1 VATVQRNEIVEGY
14 TLTLFLALVL
24 GFALAYTN
32 GSNDVSKGVATL
44 VGSGVTSYRRAILWG
59 TLWTGT
65 GGIAAAF
72 LSHAMIQTF
81 GSSLLAPGIHPS
93 FAAAFATIAGAT
105 LWVAIAT
112 IKRLPVST
120 THAIV
125 GAVAGVALLAYG
137 TGGVNWSSLVSKI
150 ALPLLLSPVAA
161 LALTA
166 VLLRISRRSTP
177 DMANDCVCAEIT
189 HPVAALSGIAAMA
202 SANVVAPQLNIMT
215 CKSDEGRS
223 PRITL
228 NHLHWLSSGAT
239 SFARGLNDAPKMA
252 AILMSA
258 ALLSGSVSLL
268 PVNYFATIVLGIVI
282 GSWISGRRVT
292 EMLASDVI
300 SMDHREGFIA
310 NLVTA
315 TLVGFGAIL
324 GWPMS
329 TTQVASGAIMGT
341 ASTGKKQM
349 NWRSVRAMLLAWIVT
364 LPGAALLGIASY
376 ILLRTAGIR

>member
-1 VATVQRNEIVEGY
+1 MTR
-14 TLTLFLALVL
+14 FLVLVL
-24 GFALAYTN
+24 GFALAYSN
-32 GSNDVSKGVATL
+32 GSNDVSKGIATL
-44 VGSGVTSYRRAILWG
+44 VGSGVASYRRAMLWG
-59 TLWTGT
+59 TLWTGA

-81 GSSLLAPGIHPS
+81 GSSLLARGIHPS
-93 FAAAFATIAGAT
+93 FAAAFAIIAGAT

-125 GAVAGVALLAYG
+125 GAVAGVASLAYG
-137 TGGVNWSSLVSKI
+137 TGGVNWSSLVGKI

-161 LALTA
+161 WALTA
-166 VLLRISRRSTP
+166 VLLRISRSPAP
-177 DMANDCVCAEIT
+177 DMENDCVCAEIT
-189 HPVAALSGIAAMA
+189 YPLAALSGVAAMA
-202 SANVVAPQLNIMT
+202 SASLVAPQLHIAT
-215 CKSDEGRS
+215 CKSGEGRS

-239 SFARGLNDAPKMA
+239 SFARGLNDTPKMV
-252 AILMSA
+252 AILIGA

-268 PVNYFATIVLGIVI
+268 PATYFATIVPGIVL
-282 GSWISGRRVT
+282 GSWVSGRRVT

-300 SMDHREGFIA
+300 SMDHRDGFIA

-341 ASTGKKQM
+341 ASTGKKEM
-349 NWRSVRAMLLAWIVT
+349 NWRSVRAMLLVWIVT
-364 LPGAALLGIASY
+364 LPGAAFLGVASY
-376 ILLRTAGIR
+376 VLLRAAGIR

>member
-1 VATVQRNEIVEGY
+1 VKGC

-24 GFALAYTN
+24 GFALTYTN
-32 GSNDVSKGVATL
+32 GSNDVSKGIATL

-59 TLWTGT
+59 TLWTGI
-65 GGIAAAF
+65 GGIAAVF
-72 LSHAMIQTF
+72 LSRAMIQTF

-125 GAVAGVALLAYG
+125 GAVAGVASLAYG
-137 TGGVNWSSLVSKI
+137 TGGVNWSSLVGKI

-166 VLLRISRRSTP
+166 VLLRIFRNSAP
-177 DMANDCVCAEIT
+177 DMENGCVCAEIT
-189 HPVAALSGIAAMA
+189 HPVAALSGVAAMA
-202 SANVVAPQLNIMT
+202 SANVVAPQLHIKT
-215 CKSDEGRS
+215 CKSGEGRS

-228 NHLHWLSSGAT
+228 NRLHWLSSGAT
-239 SFARGLNDAPKMA
+239 SFAPGLNDTPKMA

-268 PVNYFATIVLGIVI
+268 PANYFATIVFGIVI
-282 GSWISGRRVT
+282 GSWVSGRRVT
-292 EMLASDVI
+292 EMLASGVI
-300 SMDHREGFIA
+300 SMNHREGFIA

-329 TTQVASGAIMGT
+329 TTQVASSAIMGT
-341 ASTGKKQM
+341 AFTGKKQM
-349 NWRSVRAMLLAWIVT
+349 QVPPTFSMRLIH
-364 LPGAALLGIASY
+364 
-376 ILLRTAGIR
+376 

>member
-1 VATVQRNEIVEGY
+1 
-14 TLTLFLALVL
+14 LTLFLVVVL

-32 GSNDVSKGVATL
+32 GSNDVSKGIATL

-81 GSSLLAPGIHPS
+81 GSSLLAPGRHPS
-93 FAAAFATIAGAT
+93 FSAAFANIAGAT
-105 LWVAIAT
+105 LWVALAT

-125 GAVAGVALLAYG
+125 GAVVGVASLAYG
-137 TGGVNWSSLVSKI
+137 TGGVNWSSLVGKI
-150 ALPLLLSPVAA
+150 ALPLLLSPLAA
-161 LALTA
+161 LAFTA
-166 VLLRISRRSTP
+166 ALLRIFRSPAP
-177 DMANDCVCAEIT
+177 DMENDRVCAAIN
-189 HPVAALSGIAAMA
+189 HPVAAFSGVAPMKSA
-202 SANVVAPQLNIMT
+202 SLVAPQLNITT
-215 CKSDEGRS
+215 CKSGEGRS

-239 SFARGLNDAPKMA
+239 SFARGLNDTPKMA

-268 PVNYFATIVLGIVI
+268 PVTYFATIVLGIVI
-282 GSWISGRRVT
+282 GSWVSGRRVT

-300 SMDHREGFIA
+300 SMNHRDGFIA

-349 NWRSVRAMLLAWIVT
+349 NWRSVRVMLLAWIVT
-364 LPGAALLGIASY
+364 LPGAACLGIASY
-376 ILLRTAGIR
+376 VLLRTAGIR